1 MTGSIWDQV
10 LSRIETKVNRHI
22 YYTWFQPTSFIAD
35 QGSILQIRVPNAMFR
50 DWLTKHYAAV
60 LDEALAE
67 IDRQGTAISFISE
80 SAEAREPVV
89 VAPPAPVPA
98 PESSSRPMPLTTLRP
113 GVLPLAI
120 RSIPSSSDRR
130 INSRTRPAGPLP
142 RRRRVRITRCS
153 STAAWDL
160 ERRI

>member
-35 QGSILQIRVPNAMFR
+35 QGSTLQIRVPNAMFR

-89 VAPPAPVPA
+89 VAPRAPVPS
-98 PESSSRPMPLTTLRP
+98 PE
-113 GVLPLAI
+113 I
-120 RSIPSSSDRR
+120 FI
-130 INSRTRPAGPLP
+130 
-142 RRRRVRITRCS
+142 
-153 STAAWDL
+153 
-160 ERRI
+160 